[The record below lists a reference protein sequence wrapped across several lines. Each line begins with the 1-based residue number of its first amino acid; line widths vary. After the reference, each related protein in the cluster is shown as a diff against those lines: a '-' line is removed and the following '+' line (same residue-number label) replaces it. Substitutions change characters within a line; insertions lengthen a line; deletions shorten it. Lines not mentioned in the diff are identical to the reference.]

1 MYTTQVLGNTREAH
15 GDRRTWRECNVRFTC
30 YYVIIITPCF
40 IHSLHECCNSSSDEM
55 FEVDSPWPRRN
66 PHKDNSTITERS
78 IYPNATRQSLL
89 KSLRGETHRESRAE
103 AVCQGFNERVSAARS
118 GGRTEHSRTRNHGR
132 AFLLWLLIYI

>member
-1 MYTTQVLGNTREAH
+1 MLLCHNNNTVFH
-15 GDRRTWRECNVRFTC
+15 SQSTWM
-30 YYVIIITPCF
+30 
-40 IHSLHECCNSSSDEM
+40 CCNSSSDVM

-103 AVCQGFNERVSAARS
+103 ADCQGFNERVSAARS
-118 GGRTEHSRTRNHGR
+118 GGRTDWALADAQSRTR
-132 AFLLWLLIYI
+132 ASFVITYIYISGFIRIIHKSRSSKSSL